1 LAATIEG
8 ETGVESELI
17 CGGGGIFDVVVDGD
31 MIFSKHDVGR
41 FPEPDEILAKI
52 RST

>member
-1 LAATIEG
+1 MAAVIQG
-8 ETGVESELI
+8 ETGVEPELI

-31 MIFSKHDVGR
+31 MIFSKHEAGR

-52 RST
+52 GGR